1 MTPSDIGWITASLVV
16 SILTVILIKF
26 RRPVESRRTQRYHRI
41 GMYAY
46 IMLAVTWM
54 GVAIWSGRLR
64 PSAIGVITSTA
75 LAPIAALLMMKLRKP
90 TLSGQEQRYPR
101 TARYIYSLIAILLW
115 LIGIIAINRGGS
127 ELWAGIVF
135 VFGGLG
141 SLVGVYFTD
150 RYRLTAATDSI
161 IIHHPFRGDF
171 HITRANSTMTPC
183 GVVRGQEI
191 TKFTLDDG
199 RTIKVYSPLFDI
211 RPYTRGRTRFP

>member
-1 MTPSDIGWITASLVV
+1 MTPSDIGWITASLIV
-16 SILTVILIKF
+16 SIVAVILIKF

-54 GVAIWSGRLR
+54 GVAIWSGKLR
-64 PSAIGVITSTA
+64 PSAIGVITATA
-75 LAPIAALLMMKLRKP
+75 LAPIAALLMRKFRKP
-90 TLSGQEQRYPR
+90 TTSGQEQRYPR
-101 TARYIYSLIAILLW
+101 VARYLYIVGAVLLW
-115 LIGIIAINRGGS
+115 IIGLVAINRGGS
-127 ELWAGIVF
+127 ELWAGIF
-135 VFGGLG
+135 FLLSGLAL
-141 SLVGVYFTD
+141 LVGAYFTD

-161 IIHHPFRGDF
+161 TIHHPFRGEF
-171 HITRANSTMTPC
+171 IITRANSTMTPC